1 MISKWNYLPLTEQQQ
16 QIKESLAEELGIS
29 PVICELLALR
39 GVKNAEEAQK
49 FFSPQLSDLH
59 DPFLMDGM
67 KEAVERLNY
76 AIGQKERILVYGDY
90 DVDGTTAVALVYKYL
105 KPYCFNI
112 EYYIPDRYEEGYGIS
127 RKSIDYAYE
136 NGVKLIIAL
145 DCGIKAI
152 DKVAYAKSKGIDF
165 IICDHHVPDNEL
177 PKAAA
182 ILNPK
187 LENSNYPYSELS
199 GCGVGFKFMQGFAK
213 DNGIDDSSLYP
224 LLDFVALS
232 IASDIVPITGEN
244 RILAYHGLKRL
255 NEKPSHGL
263 KGIINI
269 CGLQNKQISTSDI
282 VFKIGPRINA
292 SGRMEQGKEAVDL
305 LLSSDFEGAKE
316 RSRNINQYNEE
327 RKALDKTITEEANEI
342 LSKME
347 DLDKF
352 KSIVIYNRSW
362 KRGIIGIVASRLTEL
377 HYKPAVVLA
386 YSNGI
391 VTGSAR
397 SVQGFDIYKAIESCR
412 DLLESFGGHT
422 YAAGLS
428 LKEERIPE
436 FVERFEAYV
445 KENIEKC
452 QTVPQIDI
460 DVELSFKEIT
470 PDLHKQIMDLAP
482 FGPGNT
488 KPVFFTRDVKDYQ
501 DSKLVGKDGK
511 HIKLEMIDDSSAN
524 ILNGIAFDQKEH
536 FEHIKAN
543 KPFDICYTIE
553 EMKYNNPKGYTTT
566 PPVVRN
572 QIQLAVKDIISENK

>member
-1 MISKWNYLPLTEQQQ
+1 MTSKWNYLPLTKEQE
-16 QIKESLAEELGIS
+16 QIKESLQSDIGAS
-29 PVICELLALR
+29 SVICELLVQR
-39 GVKNAEEAQK
+39 GVKNKEDAKK

-59 DPFLMDGM
+59 DPYLMDGM
-67 KEAVERLNY
+67 REAVDRLNY
-76 AIGQKERILVYGDY
+76 AIGQKEGILIFGDY

-127 RKSIDYAYE
+127 KKCINYAYE
-136 NGVKLIIAL
+136 KGIKLIITL

-152 DKVAYAKSKGIDF
+152 DKVEYAKSKGIDF

-177 PKAAA
+177 PDATA

-187 LENSNYPYSELS
+187 LENSNYPFSELS

-213 DNGIDDSSLYP
+213 DNGIDESSLYP

-269 CGLQNKQISTSDI
+269 CGLQNKQINTSDI

-305 LLSSDFEGAKE
+305 LLSTDFEAAKE
-316 RSRNINQYNEE
+316 RSKNINQYNEE

-342 LSKME
+342 LSKKE
-347 DLDKF
+347 NF
-352 KSIVIYNRSW
+352 EQQKSIVIYNREW
-362 KRGIIGIVASRLTEL
+362 KRGIIGIVASRLTEIY
-377 HYKPAVVLA
+377 YKPAVVLA

-428 LKEERIPE
+428 LKEENIPT

-445 KENIEKC
+445 KENIEKR

-460 DVELSFKEIT
+460 DAILTFKDIT
-470 PDLHKQIMDLAP
+470 LELHKQLMDLAP
-482 FGPGNT
+482 FGPGNP
-488 KPVFFTRDVKDYQ
+488 KPVFATHDVRDYQ

-524 ILNGIAFDQKEH
+524 ILNGIAFDQQEH
-536 FEHIKAN
+536 YEYIKSN
-543 KPFDICYTIE
+543 SPFDICYTIE
-553 EMKYNNPKGYTTT
+553 EMKYNLRGYGIGSI
-566 PPVVRN
+566 RN
-572 QIQLAVKDIISENK
+572 QLQLAVKDINSDK

>member
-1 MISKWNYLPLTEQQQ
+1 MTSKWNYLPLTKEQE
-16 QIKESLAEELGIS
+16 QIKESLQSDIGAS
-29 PVICELLALR
+29 SVICELLVRR
-39 GVKNAEEAQK
+39 GVKDKEEAQK

-59 DPFLMDGM
+59 DPYLMDGM
-67 KEAVERLNY
+67 REAVDRLNY
-76 AIGQKERILVYGDY
+76 AIGQKEGILIFGDY

-127 RKSIDYAYE
+127 KKCIDYAYDKDI
-136 NGVKLIIAL
+136 KLIITL

-152 DKVAYAKSKGIDF
+152 DKVEYAKSKGIDF

-177 PKAAA
+177 PNATA

-187 LENSNYPYSELS
+187 LENSNYPFSELS

-213 DNGIDDSSLYP
+213 DNGIDESSLYP

-232 IASDIVPITGEN
+232 IASDIVPIIGEN

-269 CGLQNKQISTSDI
+269 CGLQNKQINTSDI

-305 LLSSDFEGAKE
+305 LLSTDFEAAKE
-316 RSRNINQYNEE
+316 RSKNINQYNEE

-342 LSKME
+342 LSKKE
-347 DLDKF
+347 NF
-352 KSIVIYNRSW
+352 EEQKSIVIYNRSW
-362 KRGIIGIVASRLTEL
+362 KRGIIGIVASRLTEIY
-377 HYKPAVVLA
+377 YKPAVVLA
-386 YSNGI
+386 FSNGI

-397 SVQGFDIYKAIESCR
+397 SVQGFDVYKAIESCR

-428 LKEERIPE
+428 LKEEKIPI
-436 FVERFEAYV
+436 FIERFEAYV
-445 KENIEKC
+445 KENIEKR

-460 DVELSFKEIT
+460 DAILTFKDIT
-470 PDLHKQIMDLAP
+470 LELHKQIMELAP
-482 FGPGNT
+482 FGPGNP
-488 KPVFFTRDVKDYQ
+488 KPVFATHDVRDYQ

-536 FEHIKAN
+536 YEYIKSN
-543 KPFDICYTIE
+543 SPFDICYTIE
-553 EMKYNNPKGYTTT
+553 EMKYNLRGYGIGSI
-566 PPVVRN
+566 RN
-572 QIQLAVKDIISENK
+572 QLQLAVKDIISENK

>member
-1 MISKWNYLPLTEQQQ
+1 MTSKWNYLPLTKEQE
-16 QIKESLAEELGIS
+16 QIKESLQSDIGAS
-29 PVICELLALR
+29 SVICELLVQR
-39 GVKNAEEAQK
+39 GVKNKEDAKK

-59 DPFLMDGM
+59 DPYLMDGM
-67 KEAVERLNY
+67 REAVDRLNY
-76 AIGQKERILVYGDY
+76 AIGQKEGILIFGDY

-127 RKSIDYAYE
+127 KKCINYAYE
-136 NGVKLIIAL
+136 KGIKLIITL

-152 DKVAYAKSKGIDF
+152 DKVEYAKSKGIDF

-177 PKAAA
+177 PDATA

-187 LENSNYPYSELS
+187 LENSNYPFSELS

-213 DNGIDDSSLYP
+213 DNGIDESSLYP

-269 CGLQNKQISTSDI
+269 CGLQNKQINTSDI

-305 LLSSDFEGAKE
+305 LLSTDFEAAKE
-316 RSRNINQYNEE
+316 RSKNINQYNEE

-342 LSKME
+342 LSKKE
-347 DLDKF
+347 NF
-352 KSIVIYNRSW
+352 EQQKSIVIYNREW
-362 KRGIIGIVASRLTEL
+362 KRGIIGIVASRLTEIY
-377 HYKPAVVLA
+377 YKPAVVLA
-386 YSNGI
+386 FSNGI

-428 LKEERIPE
+428 LKEENIPT

-445 KENIEKC
+445 KENIEKR

-460 DVELSFKEIT
+460 DAILTFKDIT
-470 PDLHKQIMDLAP
+470 LELHKQLMDLAP
-482 FGPGNT
+482 FGPGNP
-488 KPVFFTRDVKDYQ
+488 KPVFATHDVRDYQ

-524 ILNGIAFDQKEH
+524 ILNGIAFDQQEH
-536 FEHIKAN
+536 YEYIKSN
-543 KPFDICYTIE
+543 SPFDICYTIE
-553 EMKYNNPKGYTTT
+553 EMKYNLRGYGIGSI
-566 PPVVRN
+566 RN
-572 QIQLAVKDIISENK
+572 QLQLAVKDINSDK

>member
-1 MISKWNYLPLTEQQQ
+1 MTSKWNYLPLTKEQE
-16 QIKESLAEELGIS
+16 QIKESLQSDIGAS
-29 PVICELLALR
+29 SVICELLVRR
-39 GVKNAEEAQK
+39 GVKNKEEAQK

-59 DPFLMDGM
+59 DPYLMDGM
-67 KEAVERLNY
+67 REAVDRLNY
-76 AIGQKERILVYGDY
+76 AIGQKEGILIFGDY

-127 RKSIDYAYE
+127 KKCIDYAYDKDI
-136 NGVKLIIAL
+136 KLIITL

-152 DKVAYAKSKGIDF
+152 DKVEYAKSKGIDF

-177 PKAAA
+177 PNATA

-187 LENSNYPYSELS
+187 LENSNYPFSELS

-213 DNGIDDSSLYP
+213 DNGIDESSLYP

-232 IASDIVPITGEN
+232 IASDIVPIIGEN

-269 CGLQNKQISTSDI
+269 CGLQNKQINTSDI

-305 LLSSDFEGAKE
+305 LLSTDFEAAKE
-316 RSRNINQYNEE
+316 RSKNINQYNEE

-342 LSKME
+342 LSKKE
-347 DLDKF
+347 NF
-352 KSIVIYNRSW
+352 EEQKSIVIYNRSW
-362 KRGIIGIVASRLTEL
+362 KRGIIGIVASRLTEIY
-377 HYKPAVVLA
+377 YKPAVVLA
-386 YSNGI
+386 FSNGI

-397 SVQGFDIYKAIESCR
+397 SVQGFDVYKAIESCR

-428 LKEERIPE
+428 LKEEKISI
-436 FVERFEAYV
+436 FIERFEAYV
-445 KENIEKC
+445 KENIEKR

-460 DVELSFKEIT
+460 DAILTFKDIT
-470 PDLHKQIMDLAP
+470 LELHKQIMELAP
-482 FGPGNT
+482 FGPGNP
-488 KPVFFTRDVKDYQ
+488 KPVFATHDVRDYQ

-536 FEHIKAN
+536 YEYIKSN
-543 KPFDICYTIE
+543 SPFDICYTIE
-553 EMKYNNPKGYTTT
+553 EMKYNLRGYGIGSI
-566 PPVVRN
+566 RN
-572 QIQLAVKDIISENK
+572 QLQLAVKDIISENK

>member
-1 MISKWNYLPLTEQQQ
+1 MTSKWNYLPLTKEQE
-16 QIKESLAEELGIS
+16 QIKESLQSDIGVS
-29 PVICELLALR
+29 SVICELLVQR
-39 GVKNAEEAQK
+39 GVKNKEEAKK

-59 DPFLMDGM
+59 DPYLMDGM
-67 KEAVERLNY
+67 REAVDRLNY
-76 AIGQKERILVYGDY
+76 AIGQKEGILIFGDY

-127 RKSIDYAYE
+127 KKCINYAYE
-136 NGVKLIIAL
+136 KGIKLIITL

-152 DKVAYAKSKGIDF
+152 DKVEYAKSKGIDF

-177 PKAAA
+177 PDATA

-187 LENSNYPYSELS
+187 LENSNYPFSELS

-213 DNGIDDSSLYP
+213 DNGIDESSLYP

-269 CGLQNKQISTSDI
+269 CGLQNKQINTSDI

-305 LLSSDFEGAKE
+305 LLSTDFEAAKE
-316 RSRNINQYNEE
+316 RSKNINQYNEE
-327 RKALDKTITEEANEI
+327 RKALDKTITEEANDI
-342 LSKME
+342 LSKKE
-347 DLDKF
+347 NF
-352 KSIVIYNRSW
+352 EQQKSIVIYNREW
-362 KRGIIGIVASRLTEL
+362 KRGIIGIVASRLTEIY
-377 HYKPAVVLA
+377 YKPAVVLA
-386 YSNGI
+386 FSNGI

-428 LKEERIPE
+428 LKEENIPT

-445 KENIEKC
+445 KENIEKR

-460 DVELSFKEIT
+460 DAILTFKDIT
-470 PDLHKQIMDLAP
+470 LELHKQLMDLAP
-482 FGPGNT
+482 FGPGNP
-488 KPVFFTRDVKDYQ
+488 KPVFATHDVRDYQ

-524 ILNGIAFDQKEH
+524 ILNGIAFDQQEH
-536 FEHIKAN
+536 YEYIKSN
-543 KPFDICYTIE
+543 SPFDICYTIE
-553 EMKYNNPKGYTTT
+553 EMKYNLRGYGIGSI
-566 PPVVRN
+566 RN
-572 QIQLAVKDIISENK
+572 QLQLAVKDINSDK

>member
-1 MISKWNYLPLTEQQQ
+1 MTSKWNYLPLTKEQE
-16 QIKESLAEELGIS
+16 QIKESLQSDIGAS
-29 PVICELLALR
+29 SVICELLVRR
-39 GVKNAEEAQK
+39 GVKNKEEAQK

-59 DPFLMDGM
+59 DPYLMDGM
-67 KEAVERLNY
+67 REAVDRLNY
-76 AIGQKERILVYGDY
+76 AIGQKEGILIFGDY

-127 RKSIDYAYE
+127 KKCIDYAYDKDI
-136 NGVKLIIAL
+136 KLIITL

-152 DKVAYAKSKGIDF
+152 DKVEYAKSKGIDF

-177 PKAAA
+177 PNATA

-187 LENSNYPYSELS
+187 LENSNYPFSELS

-213 DNGIDDSSLYP
+213 DNGIDESSLYP

-232 IASDIVPITGEN
+232 IASDIVPIIGEN

-269 CGLQNKQISTSDI
+269 CGLQNKQINTSDI

-305 LLSSDFEGAKE
+305 LLSTDFEAAKE
-316 RSRNINQYNEE
+316 RSKNINQYNEE

-342 LSKME
+342 LSKKE
-347 DLDKF
+347 NF
-352 KSIVIYNRSW
+352 EEQKSIVIYNRSW
-362 KRGIIGIVASRLTEL
+362 KRGIIGIVASRLTEIY
-377 HYKPAVVLA
+377 YKPAVVLA
-386 YSNGI
+386 FSNGI

-397 SVQGFDIYKAIESCR
+397 SVQGFDVYKAIESCR

-428 LKEERIPE
+428 LKEEKIPI
-436 FVERFEAYV
+436 FIERFEVYV
-445 KENIEKC
+445 KENIEKR

-460 DVELSFKEIT
+460 DAILTFKDIT
-470 PDLHKQIMDLAP
+470 LELHKQIMELAP
-482 FGPGNT
+482 FGPGNP
-488 KPVFFTRDVKDYQ
+488 KPVFATHDVRDYQ

-536 FEHIKAN
+536 YEYIKSN
-543 KPFDICYTIE
+543 SPFDICYTIE
-553 EMKYNNPKGYTTT
+553 EMKYNLRGYGIGSI
-566 PPVVRN
+566 RN
-572 QIQLAVKDIISENK
+572 QLQLAVKDIISENK

>member
-1 MISKWNYLPLTEQQQ
+1 MTSKWNYLPLTKEQE
-16 QIKESLAEELGIS
+16 QIKESLQSDIGVS
-29 PVICELLALR
+29 SVICELLVQR
-39 GVKNAEEAQK
+39 GVKNKEDAKK

-59 DPFLMDGM
+59 DPYLMDGM
-67 KEAVERLNY
+67 REAVDRLNY
-76 AIGQKERILVYGDY
+76 AIGQKEGILIFGDY

-127 RKSIDYAYE
+127 KKCINYAYE
-136 NGVKLIIAL
+136 KGIKLIITL

-152 DKVAYAKSKGIDF
+152 DKVEYAKSKGIDF

-177 PKAAA
+177 PDATA

-187 LENSNYPYSELS
+187 LENSNYPFSELS

-213 DNGIDDSSLYP
+213 DNGIDESSLYP

-269 CGLQNKQISTSDI
+269 CGLQNKQINTSDI

-305 LLSSDFEGAKE
+305 LLSTDFEAAKE
-316 RSRNINQYNEE
+316 RSKNINQYNEE

-342 LSKME
+342 LSKKE
-347 DLDKF
+347 NF
-352 KSIVIYNRSW
+352 EQQKSIVIYNREW
-362 KRGIIGIVASRLTEL
+362 MRGIIGIVASRLTEIY
-377 HYKPAVVLA
+377 YKPAVVLA
-386 YSNGI
+386 FSNGI

-428 LKEERIPE
+428 LKEENIPT

-445 KENIEKC
+445 KENIEKR

-460 DVELSFKEIT
+460 DAILTFKDIT
-470 PDLHKQIMDLAP
+470 LELHKQLMDLAP
-482 FGPGNT
+482 FGPGNP
-488 KPVFFTRDVKDYQ
+488 KPVFATHDVRDYQ

-524 ILNGIAFDQKEH
+524 ILNGIAFDQQEH
-536 FEHIKAN
+536 YEYIKSN
-543 KPFDICYTIE
+543 SPFDICYTIE
-553 EMKYNNPKGYTTT
+553 EMKYNLRGYGIGSI
-566 PPVVRN
+566 RN
-572 QIQLAVKDIISENK
+572 QLQLAVKDINSDK

>member
-1 MISKWNYLPLTEQQQ
+1 MTSKWNYLPLTKEQE
-16 QIKESLAEELGIS
+16 QIKESLQSDIGAS
-29 PVICELLALR
+29 SVICELLVRR
-39 GVKNAEEAQK
+39 GVKNKEEAQK

-59 DPFLMDGM
+59 DPYLMDGM
-67 KEAVERLNY
+67 REAVDRLNY
-76 AIGQKERILVYGDY
+76 AIGQKEGILIFGDY

-127 RKSIDYAYE
+127 KKCIDYAYDKDI
-136 NGVKLIIAL
+136 KLIITL

-152 DKVAYAKSKGIDF
+152 DKVEYAKSKGIDF

-177 PKAAA
+177 PNATA

-187 LENSNYPYSELS
+187 LENSNYPFSELS

-213 DNGIDDSSLYP
+213 DNGIDESSLYP

-232 IASDIVPITGEN
+232 IASDIVPIIGEN

-269 CGLQNKQISTSDI
+269 CGLQNKQINTSDI

-305 LLSSDFEGAKE
+305 LLSTDFEAAKE
-316 RSRNINQYNEE
+316 RSKNINQYNEE

-342 LSKME
+342 LSKKE
-347 DLDKF
+347 NF
-352 KSIVIYNRSW
+352 EEQKSIVIYNRSW
-362 KRGIIGIVASRLTEL
+362 KRGIIGIVASRLTEIY
-377 HYKPAVVLA
+377 YKPAVVLA
-386 YSNGI
+386 FSNGI

-397 SVQGFDIYKAIESCR
+397 SVQGFDVYKAIESCR

-428 LKEERIPE
+428 LKEEKIPI
-436 FVERFEAYV
+436 FIERFEAYV
-445 KENIEKC
+445 KENIEKR

-460 DVELSFKEIT
+460 DAILTFKDIT
-470 PDLHKQIMDLAP
+470 LDLHKQLMDLAP
-482 FGPGNT
+482 FGPGNP
-488 KPVFFTRDVKDYQ
+488 KPVFATHDVRDYQ

-536 FEHIKAN
+536 YEYIKSN
-543 KPFDICYTIE
+543 SPFDICYTIE
-553 EMKYNNPKGYTTT
+553 EMKYNLRGYGIGSI
-566 PPVVRN
+566 RN
-572 QIQLAVKDIISENK
+572 QLQLAVKDINSDK

>member
-1 MISKWNYLPLTEQQQ
+1 MTSKWNYLPLTKEQE
-16 QIKESLAEELGIS
+16 QIKESLQSDIGTS
-29 PVICELLALR
+29 SVICELLVRR
-39 GVKNAEEAQK
+39 GVKNKEEAQK

-59 DPFLMDGM
+59 DPYLMDGM
-67 KEAVERLNY
+67 REAVDRLNY
-76 AIGQKERILVYGDY
+76 AIGQKEGILIFGDY

-127 RKSIDYAYE
+127 KKCIDYAYDKDI
-136 NGVKLIIAL
+136 KLIITL

-152 DKVAYAKSKGIDF
+152 DKVEYAKSKGIDF

-177 PKAAA
+177 PNATA

-187 LENSNYPYSELS
+187 LENSNYPFSELS

-213 DNGIDDSSLYP
+213 DNGIDESSLYP

-232 IASDIVPITGEN
+232 IASDIVPIIGEN

-269 CGLQNKQISTSDI
+269 CGLQNKQINTSDI

-305 LLSSDFEGAKE
+305 LLSTDFEAAKE
-316 RSRNINQYNEE
+316 RSKNINQYNEE

-342 LSKME
+342 LSKKE
-347 DLDKF
+347 NF
-352 KSIVIYNRSW
+352 EEQKSIVIYNRSW
-362 KRGIIGIVASRLTEL
+362 KRGIIGIVASRLTEIY
-377 HYKPAVVLA
+377 YKPAVVLA
-386 YSNGI
+386 FSNGI

-397 SVQGFDIYKAIESCR
+397 SVQGFDVYKAIESCR

-428 LKEERIPE
+428 LKE
-436 FVERFEAYV
+436 A
-445 KENIEKC
+445 KC
-452 QTVPQIDI
+452 
-460 DVELSFKEIT
+460 
-470 PDLHKQIMDLAP
+470 
-482 FGPGNT
+482 
-488 KPVFFTRDVKDYQ
+488 
-501 DSKLVGKDGK
+501 GKK
-511 HIKLEMIDDSSAN
+511 
-524 ILNGIAFDQKEH
+524 
-536 FEHIKAN
+536 
-543 KPFDICYTIE
+543 
-553 EMKYNNPKGYTTT
+553 
-566 PPVVRN
+566 
-572 QIQLAVKDIISENK
+572 

>member
-1 MISKWNYLPLTEQQQ
+1 MTSKWNYLPLTKEQE
-16 QIKESLAEELGIS
+16 QIKESLQSDIGAS
-29 PVICELLALR
+29 SVICELLVQR
-39 GVKNAEEAQK
+39 GVKNKEEAKK

-59 DPFLMDGM
+59 DPYLMDGM
-67 KEAVERLNY
+67 REAVDRLNY
-76 AIGQKERILVYGDY
+76 AIGQKEGILIFGDY

-127 RKSIDYAYE
+127 KKCINYAYE
-136 NGVKLIIAL
+136 KGIKLIITL

-152 DKVAYAKSKGIDF
+152 DKVEYAKSKGIDF

-177 PKAAA
+177 PGATA

-187 LENSNYPYSELS
+187 LENSNYPFSELS

-213 DNGIDDSSLYP
+213 DNGIDESSLYP

-269 CGLQNKQISTSDI
+269 CGLQNKQINTSDI

-305 LLSSDFEGAKE
+305 LLSTDFEAAKE
-316 RSRNINQYNEE
+316 RSKNINQYNEE
-327 RKALDKTITEEANEI
+327 RKALDKTITEEANDI
-342 LSKME
+342 LSKKE
-347 DLDKF
+347 NF
-352 KSIVIYNRSW
+352 EQQKSIVIYNREW
-362 KRGIIGIVASRLTEL
+362 KRGIIGIVASRLTEIY
-377 HYKPAVVLA
+377 YKPAVVLA
-386 YSNGI
+386 FSNGI

-428 LKEERIPE
+428 LKEENIPA

-445 KENIEKC
+445 KENIEKR

-460 DVELSFKEIT
+460 DAILTFKDIT
-470 PDLHKQIMDLAP
+470 LELHKQLMDLAP
-482 FGPGNT
+482 FGPGNP
-488 KPVFFTRDVKDYQ
+488 KPVFATHDVRDYQ

-524 ILNGIAFDQKEH
+524 ILNGIAFDQQEH
-536 FEHIKAN
+536 YEYIKSN
-543 KPFDICYTIE
+543 SPFDICYTIE
-553 EMKYNNPKGYTTT
+553 EMKYNLRGYGIGSI
-566 PPVVRN
+566 RN
-572 QIQLAVKDIISENK
+572 QLQLAVKDINSDK

>member
-1 MISKWNYLPLTEQQQ
+1 MTSKWNYLPLTKEQE
-16 QIKESLAEELGIS
+16 QIKESLQSDIGAS
-29 PVICELLALR
+29 SVICELLVQR
-39 GVKNAEEAQK
+39 GVKNKEDAKK

-59 DPFLMDGM
+59 DPYLMDGM
-67 KEAVERLNY
+67 REAVDRLNY
-76 AIGQKERILVYGDY
+76 AIGQKEGILIFGDY

-127 RKSIDYAYE
+127 KKCINYAYE
-136 NGVKLIIAL
+136 KGIKLIITL

-152 DKVAYAKSKGIDF
+152 DKVEYAKSKGIDF

-177 PKAAA
+177 PGATA

-187 LENSNYPYSELS
+187 LENSNYPFSELS

-213 DNGIDDSSLYP
+213 DNGIDESSLYP

-269 CGLQNKQISTSDI
+269 CGLQNKQINTSDI

-305 LLSSDFEGAKE
+305 LLSTDFEAAKE
-316 RSRNINQYNEE
+316 RSKNINQYNEE
-327 RKALDKTITEEANEI
+327 RKALDKTITEEANDI
-342 LSKME
+342 LSKKE
-347 DLDKF
+347 NF
-352 KSIVIYNRSW
+352 EQQKSIVIYNREW
-362 KRGIIGIVASRLTEL
+362 KRGIIGIVASRLTEIY
-377 HYKPAVVLA
+377 YKPAVVLA
-386 YSNGI
+386 FSNGI

-428 LKEERIPE
+428 LKEENIPD

-445 KENIEKC
+445 KENIEKR

-460 DVELSFKEIT
+460 DAILTFKDIT
-470 PDLHKQIMDLAP
+470 LELHKQLMDLAP
-482 FGPGNT
+482 FGPGNP
-488 KPVFFTRDVKDYQ
+488 KPVFATHDVRDYQ

-524 ILNGIAFDQKEH
+524 ILNGIAFDQQEH
-536 FEHIKAN
+536 YEYIKSN
-543 KPFDICYTIE
+543 SPFDICYTIE
-553 EMKYNNPKGYTTT
+553 EMKYNLRGYGIGSI
-566 PPVVRN
+566 RN
-572 QIQLAVKDIISENK
+572 QLQLAVKDINSDK

>member
-1 MISKWNYLPLTEQQQ
+1 MTSKWNYLPLTKEQE
-16 QIKESLAEELGIS
+16 QIKESLQSDIGAS
-29 PVICELLALR
+29 SVICELLVRR
-39 GVKNAEEAQK
+39 GVKNKEEAQK

-59 DPFLMDGM
+59 DPYLMDGM
-67 KEAVERLNY
+67 REAVDRLNY
-76 AIGQKERILVYGDY
+76 AIGHKEGILIFGDY

-127 RKSIDYAYE
+127 KKCIDYAYDKDI
-136 NGVKLIIAL
+136 KLIITL

-152 DKVAYAKSKGIDF
+152 DKVEYDKSKGIDF

-177 PKAAA
+177 PNATA

-187 LENSNYPYSELS
+187 LENSNYPFSELS

-213 DNGIDDSSLYP
+213 DNGIDESSLYP
-224 LLDFVALS
+224 LLDFVALR
-232 IASDIVPITGEN
+232 IASDIVPIIGEN

-269 CGLQNKQISTSDI
+269 CGLQNKQINTSDI

-305 LLSSDFEGAKE
+305 LLSTDFEAAKE
-316 RSRNINQYNEE
+316 RSKNINQYNEE

-342 LSKME
+342 LSKKE
-347 DLDKF
+347 NF
-352 KSIVIYNRSW
+352 EEQKSIVIYNRSW
-362 KRGIIGIVASRLTEL
+362 KRGIIGIVASRLTEIY
-377 HYKPAVVLA
+377 YKPAVVLA
-386 YSNGI
+386 FSNGI

-397 SVQGFDIYKAIESCR
+397 SVQGFDVYKAIESCR

-428 LKEERIPE
+428 LKEEKIPI
-436 FVERFEAYV
+436 FIERFEAYV
-445 KENIEKC
+445 KENIEKR

-460 DVELSFKEIT
+460 DAILTFKDIT
-470 PDLHKQIMDLAP
+470 LELHKQIMELAP
-482 FGPGNT
+482 FGPGNP
-488 KPVFFTRDVKDYQ
+488 KPVFATHDVRDYQ

-536 FEHIKAN
+536 YEYIKSN
-543 KPFDICYTIE
+543 SPFDICYTIE
-553 EMKYNNPKGYTTT
+553 EMKYNLRGYGIGSI
-566 PPVVRN
+566 RN
-572 QIQLAVKDIISENK
+572 QLQLAVKDIISENK

>member
-1 MISKWNYLPLTEQQQ
+1 MTSKWNYLPLTKEQE
-16 QIKESLAEELGIS
+16 QIKESLQSDIGAS
-29 PVICELLALR
+29 SVICELLVQR
-39 GVKNAEEAQK
+39 GVKNKEDAKK

-59 DPFLMDGM
+59 DPYLMDGM
-67 KEAVERLNY
+67 REAVDRLNY
-76 AIGQKERILVYGDY
+76 AIGQKEGILIFGDY

-127 RKSIDYAYE
+127 KKCINYAYE
-136 NGVKLIIAL
+136 KGIKLIITL

-152 DKVAYAKSKGIDF
+152 DKVEYAKSKGIDF

-177 PKAAA
+177 PDATA

-187 LENSNYPYSELS
+187 LENSNYPFSELS

-213 DNGIDDSSLYP
+213 DNGIDESSLYP

-269 CGLQNKQISTSDI
+269 CGLQNKQINTSDI

-305 LLSSDFEGAKE
+305 LLSTDFEAAKE
-316 RSRNINQYNEE
+316 RSKNINQYNEE

-342 LSKME
+342 LSKKE
-347 DLDKF
+347 NF
-352 KSIVIYNRSW
+352 EQQKSIVIYNREW
-362 KRGIIGIVASRLTEL
+362 KRGIIGIVASRLTEIY
-377 HYKPAVVLA
+377 YKPAVVLA
-386 YSNGI
+386 FSNGI

-428 LKEERIPE
+428 LKEENIPA

-445 KENIEKC
+445 KENIEKR

-460 DVELSFKEIT
+460 DAILTFKDIT
-470 PDLHKQIMDLAP
+470 LELHKQLMDLAP
-482 FGPGNT
+482 FGPGNP
-488 KPVFFTRDVKDYQ
+488 KPVFATHDVRDYQ

-524 ILNGIAFDQKEH
+524 ILNGIAFDQQEH
-536 FEHIKAN
+536 YEYIKSN
-543 KPFDICYTIE
+543 SPFDICYTIE
-553 EMKYNNPKGYTTT
+553 EMKYNLRGYGIGSI
-566 PPVVRN
+566 RN
-572 QIQLAVKDIISENK
+572 QLQLAVKDINSDK

>member
-1 MISKWNYLPLTEQQQ
+1 MTSKWNYLPLTKEQE
-16 QIKESLAEELGIS
+16 QIKESLQSDIGTS
-29 PVICELLALR
+29 SVICELLVRR
-39 GVKNAEEAQK
+39 GVKNKEEAQK

-59 DPFLMDGM
+59 DPYLMDGM
-67 KEAVERLNY
+67 REAVDRLNY
-76 AIGQKERILVYGDY
+76 AIGQKEGILIFGDY

-127 RKSIDYAYE
+127 KKCIDYAYDKDI
-136 NGVKLIIAL
+136 KLIITL

-152 DKVAYAKSKGIDF
+152 DKVEYAKSKGIDF

-177 PKAAA
+177 PNATA

-187 LENSNYPYSELS
+187 LENSNYPFSELS

-213 DNGIDDSSLYP
+213 DNGIDESSLYP

-232 IASDIVPITGEN
+232 IASDIVPIIGEN

-269 CGLQNKQISTSDI
+269 CGLQNKQINTSDI

-305 LLSSDFEGAKE
+305 LLSTDFEAAKE
-316 RSRNINQYNEE
+316 RSKNINQYNEE

-342 LSKME
+342 LSKKE
-347 DLDKF
+347 NF
-352 KSIVIYNRSW
+352 EEQKSIVIYNRSW
-362 KRGIIGIVASRLTEL
+362 KRGIIGIVASRLTEIY
-377 HYKPAVVLA
+377 YKPAVVLA
-386 YSNGI
+386 FSNGI

-397 SVQGFDIYKAIESCR
+397 SVQGFDVYKAIESCR

-428 LKEERIPE
+428 LKEEKIPI
-436 FVERFEAYV
+436 FIERFEAYV
-445 KENIEKC
+445 KENIEKR

-460 DVELSFKEIT
+460 DAILTFKDIT
-470 PDLHKQIMDLAP
+470 LELHKQIMELAP
-482 FGPGNT
+482 FGPGNP
-488 KPVFFTRDVKDYQ
+488 KPVFATHDVRDYQ

-536 FEHIKAN
+536 YEYIKSN
-543 KPFDICYTIE
+543 SPFDICYTIE
-553 EMKYNNPKGYTTT
+553 EMKYNLRGYGIGSI
-566 PPVVRN
+566 RN
-572 QIQLAVKDIISENK
+572 QLQLAVKDIISENK